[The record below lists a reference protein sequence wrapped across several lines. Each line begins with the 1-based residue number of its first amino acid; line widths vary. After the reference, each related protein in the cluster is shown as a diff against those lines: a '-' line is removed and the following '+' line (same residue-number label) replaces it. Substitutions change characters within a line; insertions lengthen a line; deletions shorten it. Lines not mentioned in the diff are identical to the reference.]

1 MKNIIDS
8 NFKINDL
15 FFNADFESILNLVN
29 YCDNNINLNLLKMIY
44 FYANRLM
51 HYPNGYSK
59 STEELVRELK
69 KLNVKITSF
78 DRDAIVKTRDTI
90 FKTKWETIIKKIFL
104 ISLNHPEYYELSSLI
119 YQNDDRNI
127 KVYCACNGNYSAF
140 INDEDELVRKGAK
153 IKEDFYKSFR
163 KASDEERENI
173 NFLAKA
179 LNFGAISL
187 KEVELSQCVDADK
200 LNVTFISLIFT
211 PIKINNI
218 DYDIIYNIEDRRVL
232 ASKIYDYIKVH
243 NDVINSDMFPKSFN
257 DVKRVR
263 K

>member
-1 MKNIIDS
+1 MENSIDS

-29 YCDNNINLNLLKMIY
+29 NCDNSINLDLLKMIY
-44 FYANRLM
+44 LYANYLM

-59 STEELVRELK
+59 STEDLVRELK
-69 KLNVKITSF
+69 ELNVKITSF
-78 DRDAIVKTRDTI
+78 DRDTLVKTRDAI

-127 KVYCACNGNYSAF
+127 KIYCACNGNYSAF
-140 INDEDELVRKGAK
+140 IYDDDELVRRSAK
-153 IKEDFYKSFR
+153 IKDDFYKSFR

-173 NFLAKA
+173 KFLAKA
-179 LNFGAISL
+179 LDFGAISL
-187 KEVELSQCVDADK
+187 KKVELSQIVDADK
-200 LNVTFISLIFT
+200 LNATFISLIFT
-211 PIKINNI
+211 PIKINDI

-232 ASKIYDYIKVH
+232 ASKIYAYIKEH